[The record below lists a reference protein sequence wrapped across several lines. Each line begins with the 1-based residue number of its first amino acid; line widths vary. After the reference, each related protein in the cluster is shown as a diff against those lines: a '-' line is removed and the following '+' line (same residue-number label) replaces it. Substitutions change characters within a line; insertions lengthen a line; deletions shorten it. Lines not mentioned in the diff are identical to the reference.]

1 VIASVVARATGRA
14 VCLAF
19 AAALRRFGV
28 PAEVLSDNGKQFTG
42 RFGKGGEVLSGPG
55 SAETTASSA
64 G

>member
-19 AAALRRFGV
+19 ASALRAFGV
-28 PAEVLSDNGKQFTG
+28 PGEVLTGNGKQFTD
-42 RFGKGGEVLSGPG
+42 RFGRGGEVCPTG
-55 SAETTASSA
+55 SAGTARSLT